1 VVLVAPSPI
10 EEPQRLLELMP
21 YAAGLGVRVCSAS
34 AEQVRGELDWAPERC
49 TAGGV
54 LHGGALMSLA
64 DSVGALCAH
73 LNLPPGASTGTVES
87 STRFFRAVRAGTVR
101 AVATVLHAGRSFV
114 TVRTDLHDDRG
125 RLVGTTPQTQAVVQA
140 R

>member
-1 VVLVAPSPI
+1 MGASPN

-21 YAAGLGVRVCSAS
+21 YAAALGVRLRSAG
-34 AEQVRGELDWAPERC
+34 ADQVLGELDWAPERC

-64 DSVGALCAH
+64 DSVGAVCAH
-73 LNLPPGASTGTVES
+73 LNLPPGAATGTVES
-87 STRFFRAVRAGTVR
+87 STRFFRPVRAGTVR
-101 AVATVLHAGRSFV
+101 AVATVVHAGRSLL
-114 TVRTDLHDDRG
+114 TVRTDLHDDQG
-125 RLVGTTPQTQAVVQA
+125 RLVGSTTQTQAVLPA